1 MSHPPAHDPLHPHGL
16 LPPGGAVLVGLALA
30 ALAMLPSPTARAESL
45 RDPTRPASP
54 SAAAMPAAGAA
65 ASAASA
71 TASGSPH
78 QLQATQRRIDGRW
91 AALINDRW
99 LEVGASL
106 GDGRIAS
113 ISEADVVLTRGSER
127 LTLTLLPARK
137 QARSA
142 SPTRTSP

>member
-1 MSHPPAHDPLHPHGL
+1 MSHPHSIDPLHPHGL

-30 ALAMLPSPTARAESL
+30 ALAMLPSTTARAQSL
-45 RDPTRPASP
+45 RDPTRPASAP
-54 SAAAMPAAGAA
+54 AAALPGAGLA

-71 TASGSPH
+71 AGSGSPH

-91 AALINDRW
+91 AALIDDRW

-142 SPTRTSP
+142 SSTRNSP